1 MEESTVKRLL
11 KCKLAWHVHVGG
23 ILNCLGWVGV
33 LMVDDEAG
41 KSEADCEGSR
51 SVSKSRMLNFTL
63 NTMGDY
69 LRYYKLVGNFATS
82 VL

>member
-1 MEESTVKRLL
+1 
-11 KCKLAWHVHVGG
+11 
-23 ILNCLGWVGV
+23 
-33 LMVDDEAG
+33 MVDDEAG

-51 SVSKSRMLNFTL
+51 SVSKSRMLNFIL

-69 LRYYKLVGNFATS
+69 LRYYKLVGNFAIS